1 MITAPQPEED
11 PGAVSTMIGLPQS
24 TEQLPTPQ
32 AAGSIQLAE
41 DAVVSSSYGRV
52 ILKCTTPGERLQVYD
67 QHRSSAGGVSRPVEM
82 HMVSQCVCVFLSAVV
97 HSLQVAVSAA
107 WMAAGLASSAVVI

>member
-1 MITAPQPEED
+1 VITAPQPKED

-52 ILKCTTPGERLQVYD
+52 ILKCTTPGERLQAYD
-67 QHRSSAGGVSRPVEM
+67 QHRSSASGVSRPVEM
-82 HMVSQCVCVFLSAVV
+82 HMVSQCVCVCF
-97 HSLQVAVSAA
+97 
-107 WMAAGLASSAVVI
+107 